1 MFLQETNKGRKE
13 NEKENGKQNKR
24 ALHVSKTRNSKE
36 KYDKKK
42 GGIT

>member
-24 ALHVSKTRNSKE
+24 ALHVYQDSKE
-36 KYDKKK
+36 NK